1 MWQTPVRCHLTAWL
15 NPLIVHLF
23 FWCWEWRWEVPL
35 VYPDFVVTL
44 NYPTGSIPMGV
55 EITWEE
61 NAPNKTNLKDLLGV
75 KWMSEALSLLS
86 AIRILQEG
94 WAAPLCHI
102 HQCYNSLLVPE
113 RFLHSQGKGGLHNS
127 FYIKQLALAFPSFG
141 CLKWSHLY
149 LSGLSVE
156 HWWGLCLLPKWI
168 TVGFWV
174 FTVVLF
180 QFFKSLLVLPTFV
193 GSLNEWGNSFSFWAN
208 DWELNSVLQNST
220 CKLESLTLK
229 KNPRN
234 NKTGPKTQAQ
244 NSEWKYI
251 LIFIINAGSA
261 LCVLYFTF
269 TQPDL

>member
-61 NAPNKTNLKDLLGV
+61 NAPNKTNLKDLLRV

-141 CLKWSHLY
+141 CLKLSHLY

-156 HWWGLCLLPKWI
+156 HW
-168 TVGFWV
+168 
-174 FTVVLF
+174 
-180 QFFKSLLVLPTFV
+180 QM
-193 GSLNEWGNSFSFWAN
+193 GSLPASQVNYCWF
-208 DWELNSVLQNST
+208 L
-220 CKLESLTLK
+220 SLYRGIISIFQVTFGFAHLC
-229 KNPRN
+229 
-234 NKTGPKTQAQ
+234 GF
-244 NSEWKYI
+244 SEWVRKQLFLLSKWLRAEFCSSEFHLQI
-251 LIFIINAGSA
+251 RK
-261 LCVLYFTF
+261 
-269 TQPDL
+269 PDTKEKPQKQQNRPQNPSTEFWMKIHSDFHY

>member
-1 MWQTPVRCHLTAWL
+1 MLPTKQTWRICCVL
-15 NPLIVHLF
+15 NECQKLSVCSVQSESCRKAEQLH
-23 FWCWEWRWEVPL
+23 
-35 VYPDFVVTL
+35 FVTFISVT
-44 NYPTGSIPMGV
+44 
-55 EITWEE
+55 
-61 NAPNKTNLKDLLGV
+61 
-75 KWMSEALSLLS
+75 
-86 AIRILQEG
+86 
-94 WAAPLCHI
+94 
-102 HQCYNSLLVPE
+102 NSLLVPE

-141 CLKWSHLY
+141 CLKLSHLY